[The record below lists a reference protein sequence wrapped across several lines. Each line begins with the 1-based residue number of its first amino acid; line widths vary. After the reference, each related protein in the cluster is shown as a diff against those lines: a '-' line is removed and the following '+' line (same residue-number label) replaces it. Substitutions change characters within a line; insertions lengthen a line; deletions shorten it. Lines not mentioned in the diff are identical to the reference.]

1 MVQNKKVV
9 RVGNLETFLF
19 ILVFGLLFGYLG
31 ITMGVD
37 NMFSTL
43 MNTAHQL
50 LLNTIFYIMAIA
62 VLAGALGGLLVEFGV
77 IAWLNNI
84 LAPLMGPIYKMP
96 GAAAIGALTTYLSD
110 NPAIITLAHDKE
122 FRQYFKEYQVPA
134 LTNFG
139 TAFGMGLIV
148 TSFMVGKGF
157 FVAAVIGNIGAIL
170 GSIVST
176 RLMLRQTKKVLGD
189 HLLGEANAAFSKN
202 TRSIREGSISFRFLE
217 SFLEGGKMGV
227 EIGLSIIP
235 GVLVICTLILILTFG
250 PQDPAV
256 GYQGLAFEGV
266 GLLPKLGKLFFP
278 ILQPLFGFTSPE
290 AIAVPVTALGAVGA
304 ALGIIPKFLQS
315 GLIGGVD
322 IAVFTAMG
330 MCWSGYLSTHV
341 AMMDALGYRG
351 LTSKAIA
358 SHTIGGIV
366 AGVSAHLLFKLVSL
380 IM

>member
-9 RVGNLETFLF
+9 RVGNLETYLF

-31 ITMGVD
+31 ITMGLD

-84 LAPLMGPIYKMP
+84 LAPLMGPLYKLP

-157 FVAAVIGNIGAIL
+157 FVAAVVGNVGAIL

-176 RLMLRQTKKVLGD
+176 RLMLRHTQKVLSD
-189 HLLGEANAAFSKN
+189 KILGESNPSFSKN
-202 TRSIREGSISFRFLE
+202 TRSIREGSVSFRFLE

-250 PQDPAV
+250 PQDPAL

-266 GLLPKLGKLFFP
+266 GLLPKIGKLFFP
-278 ILQPLFGFTSPE
+278 LLQPLFGFTSPE

-341 AMMDALGYRG
+341 AMMDALGYRS
-351 LTSKAIA
+351 LTSKAIM
-358 SHTIGGIV
+358 SHTVGGVV

-380 IM
+380 FI